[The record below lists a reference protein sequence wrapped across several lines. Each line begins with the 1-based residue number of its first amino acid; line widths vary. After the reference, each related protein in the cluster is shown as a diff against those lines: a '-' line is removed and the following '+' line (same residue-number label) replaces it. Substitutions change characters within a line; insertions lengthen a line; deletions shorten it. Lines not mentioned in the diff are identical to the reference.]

1 MLTLLIFRR
10 YAKMGG
16 RFGELL
22 LIFLIVLVLFGAGRI
37 PKIMRDIGAGL
48 NAFKDGMKRGKDEDK
63 SDNQK

>member
-1 MLTLLIFRR
+1 
-10 YAKMGG
+10 MGG

-48 NAFKDGMKRGKDEDK
+48 NAFKDGMKHGKDEDK